1 MDTKANAYAVLEL
14 CQNDPNYSNMSLDT
28 DISRHIRNH
37 MGIVDWPTWRP
48 LYEHIG
54 FTDEQGRELWYLL
67 DDEELSKENALFQF
81 ERMIEQQHGTLEG
94 MFPVARRLL

>member
-1 MDTKANAYAVLEL
+1 MDTKANAYAVLEM
-14 CQNDPNYSNMSLDT
+14 CQNDPDYSNMTLNT

-37 MGIVDWPTWRP
+37 MGIVEWPTWRP

-54 FTDEQGRELWYLL
+54 FTDEQGRELWSLL
-67 DDEELSKENALFQF
+67 DQEDLPKESVLFQF
-81 ERMIEQQHGTLEG
+81 EQMIEHQHGPLPG